1 MEICSQRDV
10 YRNVASNSIH
20 GSRKLETTQMS
31 ISWGMGQ
38 GWMSKL
44 WYAHT
49 AKYDSAIKRREL
61 LIHRTWMTLE
71 GIMLSES
78 TQVQKV
84 IYYVVAFI

>member
-1 MEICSQRDV
+1 MLLVTRFMV
-10 YRNVASNSIH
+10 ARNWKQLKCQSA
-20 GSRKLETTQMS
+20 GG
-31 ISWGMGQ
+31 WGGMDEQ
-38 GWMSKL
+38 T

-49 AKYDSAIKRREL
+49 VKYNSVIKRREL

-84 IYYVVAFI
+84 IYYVVAFT

>member
-1 MEICSQRDV
+1 
-10 YRNVASNSIH
+10 
-20 GSRKLETTQMS
+20 
-31 ISWGMGQ
+31 
-38 GWMSKL
+38 MSKW

-49 AKYDSAIKRREL
+49 VKYNSAIKRREL

-84 IYYVVAFI
+84 IYYVVAFT